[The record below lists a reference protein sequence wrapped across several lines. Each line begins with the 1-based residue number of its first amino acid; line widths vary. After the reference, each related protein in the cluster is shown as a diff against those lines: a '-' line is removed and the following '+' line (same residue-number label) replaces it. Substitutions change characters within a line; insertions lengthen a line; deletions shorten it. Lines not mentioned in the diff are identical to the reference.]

1 MDLLSF
7 VFLFLLASIAVPVVE
22 NTRTHRPFSF
32 HLCHWQSCQVS
43 HPKGVAADGKQW
55 TMCTLDLFQTLFL
68 FLFHFSSFSFLVTSS
83 PFCTIEPFL
92 VPLPYT
98 YSLKTMR
105 WSQTL
110 SIPCLSLSLISL
122 TSFLHLLSTPTHAQQ
137 AFTPIP
143 YFYSHS
149 NFIEKV
155 ALYVHGGK
163 SNTNANSSDQTFYLD
178 LSRPWS
184 TSSPVFI
191 SIASKF
197 PSQGTTSTLI
207 NNNSEW
213 LMIFDR
219 TVYTYTFRNAQ
230 WSKPI
235 VDPNLNSN
243 PNMPMIF
250 DPTQKQVYII
260 NGYVNVTNDE
270 VLGAMRYD
278 PSVPTVMNPMREST
292 RLLLDGGYAA
302 VWSTALNVV
311 VAYGGFA
318 RSTPPTYSETLY
330 EFKPQNP
337 KFLSMGGSNSPAAR
351 YGHCMVEAYGGSQI
365 ILFGGV
371 NQDDAPLSDL
381 HILDVATLTWTQQKV
396 ARPPLGRAYPCCAV
410 TNEMFVAWS
419 GAQWDKDDEEFKVID
434 KEITIVFN
442 LKTKQWQSTFS
453 PDPVVLPSTTSIH
466 GNTTEATAKGHPK
479 ASVTTTPAA
488 HEVSI
493 EAVVGGAVAGLAV
506 VLVGAAGLLYV
517 CRMKA
522 KKKGWTWKLLSRKD
536 DSLPPLDQRNLTNAV
551 VAPAGSSVAEDA
563 ALNRHSHGGGDDD
576 GDDNDDDHHS
586 LHGAG
591 AKSETTS
598 FKSEALSGY
607 GFRIGEHN
615 FVQLEPANSSEV
627 RPVFQMV
634 QIHNPIDILSFS
646 SLSTSQEKQQQQQEE
661 PLMSLS
667 TICLIPYSPTTSP
680 TTPHSNASP
689 NTSIMSVA
697 AAFATSSS
705 PVRSQAPSTQTS
717 LAVSTGSVG
726 GVSVVSSELD
736 EQWAAAAV
744 ALAKEGETSVERGE
758 RKDPQVLAKKAD
770 YIDSLNLSEYE
781 KLVILASHPQ
791 DIVEVE
797 E

>member
-1 MDLLSF
+1 
-7 VFLFLLASIAVPVVE
+7 
-22 NTRTHRPFSF
+22 
-32 HLCHWQSCQVS
+32 
-43 HPKGVAADGKQW
+43 
-55 TMCTLDLFQTLFL
+55 
-68 FLFHFSSFSFLVTSS
+68 
-83 PFCTIEPFL
+83 
-92 VPLPYT
+92 
-98 YSLKTMR
+98 MR

-110 SIPCLSLSLISL
+110 SIPCLSFVLIPL
-122 TSFLHLLSTPTHAQQ
+122 TSLLCLLLSTPTNAQQ

-163 SNTNANSSDQTFYLD
+163 TNTNANSSDQTFYLD

-213 LMIFDR
+213 LMIYDR
-219 TVYTYTFRNAQ
+219 TAYTYTFRNAR
-230 WSKPI
+230 WSKPT

-243 PNMPMIF
+243 PNMPMVF

-260 NGYVNVTNDE
+260 NGYVNATDDG

-311 VAYGGFA
+311 IAYGGFV

-330 EFKPQNP
+330 EFNPQNP
-337 KFLSMGGSNSPAAR
+337 KFLSMGGTNSPAAR

-371 NQDDAPLSDL
+371 DQNNSPLSDL

-396 ARPPLGRAYPCCAV
+396 DLPPLGRAYPCCAV
-410 TNEMFVAWS
+410 TNDMFVAWS
-419 GAQWDKDDEEFKVID
+419 GAQWDKGDGEFKVID

-453 PDPVVLPSTTSIH
+453 PDPVVLPTSAH
-466 GNTTEATAKGHPK
+466 GNTTTATVTGHPT
-479 ASVTTTPAA
+479 ASATKTPAA
-488 HEVSI
+488 HEVSV
-493 EAVVGGAVAGLAV
+493 EAVVGGAIAGLAV
-506 VLVGAAGLLYV
+506 VLVGAAGLLYT
-517 CRMKA
+517 CRMRA

-536 DSLPPLDQRNLTNAV
+536 DSLPPLDQKNLTNAA
-551 VAPAGSSVAEDA
+551 VAPAGSSVAEEA
-563 ALNRHSHGGGDDD
+563 ALNSHSRGGDNDD
-576 GDDNDDDHHS
+576 GDDHDGDRHS

-591 AKSETTS
+591 TKSETTS
-598 FKSEALSGY
+598 LKSEALSGY
-607 GFRIGEHN
+607 GFRIGKHN
-615 FVQLEPANSSEV
+615 FVQLEPANSSEAG
-627 RPVFQMV
+627 RVFQMV
-634 QIHNPIDILSFS
+634 QIHNPVDILSS
-646 SLSTSQEKQQQQQEE
+646 TSLSTSQEKQQQKEEE
-661 PLMSLS
+661 PLMSTS
-667 TICLIPYSPTTSP
+667 TVCLIPCSPTTSP
-680 TTPHSNASP
+680 TTPHSNASQ

-697 AAFATSSS
+697 AAFAPSAS
-705 PVRSQAPSTQTS
+705 PARSEAPSTQTS
-717 LAVSTGSVG
+717 VAVSTGSVG
-726 GVSVVSSELD
+726 GGISVVAGELD

-744 ALAKEGETSVERGE
+744 ALAKEGETRVERGE
-758 RKDPQVLAKKAD
+758 RRNPHVPAKKAN
-770 YIDSLNLSEYE
+770 YIDSLDLSEYE
-781 KLVILASHPQ
+781 KLVIPARHPQ
-791 DIVEVE
+791 VLIEVE

>member
-1 MDLLSF
+1 
-7 VFLFLLASIAVPVVE
+7 
-22 NTRTHRPFSF
+22 
-32 HLCHWQSCQVS
+32 
-43 HPKGVAADGKQW
+43 
-55 TMCTLDLFQTLFL
+55 
-68 FLFHFSSFSFLVTSS
+68 
-83 PFCTIEPFL
+83 
-92 VPLPYT
+92 
-98 YSLKTMR
+98 MR
-105 WSQTL
+105 GSQTL
-110 SIPCLSLSLISL
+110 SIPCLSLSLIPL
-122 TSFLHLLSTPTHAQQ
+122 TSFLLLLLSTPTHAQQ

-163 SNTNANSSDQTFYLD
+163 TNTNANSSDQTFYLD

-213 LMIFDR
+213 LMIYGK

-230 WSKPI
+230 WSKPT
-235 VDPNLNSN
+235 VYPNLNSN
-243 PNMPMIF
+243 PNMPMVF

-260 NGYVNVTNDE
+260 NGYVNVTDNG

-292 RLLLDGGYAA
+292 RLPLDGGYVA

-311 VAYGGFA
+311 LAYGGFV

-330 EFKPQNP
+330 EFNPQNP
-337 KFLSMGGSNSPAAR
+337 NFLSMGGTNSPAAR

-365 ILFGGV
+365 ILFGGADQ
-371 NQDDAPLSDL
+371 NNAPLSDL

-396 ARPPLGRAYPCCAV
+396 AHPPLGRAYPCCAV
-410 TNEMFVAWS
+410 TNDMFVAWS
-419 GAQWDKDDEEFKVID
+419 GAQWDKGDEEFKVID

-442 LKTKQWQSTFS
+442 LKTKLWQSTFS
-453 PDPVVLPSTTSIH
+453 PDPVVLPSTTSTH
-466 GNTTEATAKGHPK
+466 GNTTATAAGHPT
-479 ASVTTTPAA
+479 AITTPAA

-536 DSLPPLDQRNLTNAV
+536 DSLPPLDQKNLTSAA
-551 VAPAGSSVAEDA
+551 VAPAGSSVAEEA
-563 ALNRHSHGGGDDD
+563 ALNRHGHGGDDDD
-576 GDDNDDDHHS
+576 GDDNDDNHHS

-591 AKSETTS
+591 TRSEATS
-598 FKSEALSGY
+598 LKSEALSGY
-607 GFRIGEHN
+607 GIRIGKHN
-615 FVQLEPANSSEV
+615 FVKLEQANSSEAG
-627 RPVFQMV
+627 PIFQMV
-634 QIHNPIDILSFS
+634 QIHNPIDILSS
-646 SLSTSQEKQQQQQEE
+646 SSFSTSQEKQQQQQEE
-661 PLMSLS
+661 PLMSPS

-680 TTPHSNASP
+680 TTPHSNALP

-697 AAFATSSS
+697 AAFATSTS
-705 PVRSQAPSTQTS
+705 PTRSQAPSTQTS
-717 LAVSTGSVG
+717 VAVSTGSVG
-726 GVSVVSSELD
+726 GGGVSVVPSELD

-744 ALAKEGETSVERGE
+744 ALAKEGETRLERGE
-758 RKDPQVLAKKAD
+758 RRNPQVLAKKAD
-770 YIDSLNLSEYE
+770 YINSLDLSEYE
-781 KLVILASHPQ
+781 KLVIPARHPQ
-791 DIVEVE
+791 VLIEVE